1 MLRSLRFACKAN
13 DNRISTLGALEAQLG
28 PKVCPNLATV
38 YLEHNPVQR
47 SEGAAYRR
55 KIMLLLPQI
64 KQIDAIALARVA

>member
-1 MLRSLRFACKAN
+1 
-13 DNRISTLGALEAQLG
+13 
-28 PKVCPNLATV
+28 V

-64 KQIDAIALARVA
+64 QQIDAIALARVA